1 MQSRTS
7 AVIAKLL
14 LSLVCAPAF
23 AAPAPAFASTAHVGG
38 RHPDERDERVER
50 WRADLQQLATELPK
64 LHLDLFFAQP
74 REEWEAK
81 VADLDAQL
89 DGLEEHEIVVEFMR
103 LVASVGDGH
112 TAVQWWQGPVQR
124 RSFPIQVHP
133 FAGELRVVQ
142 APRDLAWSLG
152 AKVTAIG
159 GRPIDEAWQRV
170 AEIVP
175 HDNDAAVAAN
185 APLYLETT
193 WIAHAL
199 GLGHDRD
206 HATFTVMTEAGEEKA
221 LDVGPNGPG
230 MGPQFGAEPKVEPL
244 WRQRRGEAYWFTI
257 VPEQKLLYLQ
267 YNRCAEDPK
276 RPFAELVA
284 ELAKAAD
291 AETIETFLIDLRHN
305 GGGNSLVLHPL
316 YRAIGAS
323 KALRAK
329 GHLFAA
335 IGENTFSSAM
345 INAVEL
351 KKGWNALLVG
361 GPTGGKPKSYGEI
374 KYLEL
379 AHSKLKVSYS
389 TKLFA
394 LLADDAP
401 SVMPD
406 LEAPVTWAHWK
417 EGRDPALEA
426 IARWREEAK

>member
-1 MQSRTS
+1 MLRSSS
-7 AVIAKLL
+7 AVIASLL
-14 LSLVCAPAF
+14 LLAPPV
-23 AAPAPAFASTAHVGG
+23 AAARGDA
-38 RHPDERDERVER
+38 REERIER

-64 LHLDLFFAQP
+64 LHLNLFFAQP

-89 DGLEEHEIVVEFMR
+89 DGLADHEIVVELMR

-112 TAVQWWQGPVQR
+112 TAVQWRNGPVARQP
-124 RSFPIQVHP
+124 FPIQVHP

-142 APRDLAWSLG
+142 APRELAWSLG

-159 GRPIDEAWQRV
+159 GKPLDEAWKRV

-175 HDNDAAVAAN
+175 HDNEAAVVAN
-185 APLYLETT
+185 APEHLETT

-206 HATFTVMTEAGEEKA
+206 HATFTVVTDAGEAKE
-221 LDVGPNGPG
+221 LDLGPDAGG
-230 MGPQFGAEPKVEPL
+230 QAKFGAEPKVEPL
-244 WRQRRGEAYWFTI
+244 WRQRRGEPYWFTV

-267 YNRCAEDPK
+267 YNRCADDPK
-276 RPFAELVA
+276 RPFAAFVD
-284 ELAKAAD
+284 ELAKAAEG
-291 AETIETFLIDLRHN
+291 ATIETFLIDLRHN
-305 GGGNSLVLHPL
+305 GGGNSLVLQPL

-323 KALRAK
+323 KALRGK
-329 GHLFAA
+329 GRLFAA

-351 KKGWNALLVG
+351 KQGYGALLVG

-374 KYLEL
+374 KFLEL
-379 AHSKLKVSYS
+379 ANSKLKVSYS

-394 LLADDAP
+394 LLPDDAP
-401 SVMPD
+401 SVLPD
-406 LEAPVTWAHWK
+406 LAAPVTWAHWK

-426 IARWREEAK
+426 IARFRAGAK

>member
-1 MQSRTS
+1 MPSL
-7 AVIAKLL
+7 IATATASLL
-14 LSLVCAPAF
+14 L
-23 AAPAPAFASTAHVGG
+23 AAPADARG
-38 RHPDERDERVER
+38 DERVAR

-64 LHLDLFFAQP
+64 LHLNLFFAQP

-81 VADLDAQL
+81 VAELDAQL
-89 DGLEEHEIVVEFMR
+89 DGLEEHEIVVELMR

-112 TAVQWWQGPVQR
+112 TAVQWWQGPIAR
-124 RSFPIQVHP
+124 KSFPIQVHP

-142 APRDLAWSLG
+142 APRELAWSLG
-152 AKVTAIG
+152 ARVTAIG
-159 GRPIDEAWQRV
+159 GRPIDEAWKRV

-175 HDNDAAVAAN
+175 HDNEAAVTAN
-185 APLYLETT
+185 APEHLETT
-193 WIAHAL
+193 WITHAL

-206 HATFTVMTEAGEEKA
+206 HATFTVVTEGGEEKE
-221 LDVGPNGPG
+221 LDLGPDAGGGQPK
-230 MGPQFGAEPKVEPL
+230 FGAEPKVEPL
-244 WRQRRGEAYWFTI
+244 WRQRRGEAYWFTV

-267 YNRCAEDPK
+267 YNRCADDPK
-276 RPFAELVA
+276 QPFAAFVD

-291 AETIETFLIDLRHN
+291 AATIETFLIDLRHN
-305 GGGNSLVLHPL
+305 GGGNSVVIAPL
-316 YRAIGAS
+316 YRALGAS
-323 KALRAK
+323 KALRGK
-329 GHLFAA
+329 GHLFVA

-351 KKGWNALLVG
+351 KKGYAALLVG

-379 AHSKLKVSYS
+379 ANSKLKVSYS

-394 LLADDAP
+394 LLPDDAP

-426 IARWREEAK
+426 IARWRAEAK